1 MKIFRAVGL
10 GLVILILQ
18 TSMSTVFHSFENAL
32 IQFFGT
38 MQSVFEIVE
47 TQTAT
52 ISILSL

>member
-18 TSMSTVFHSFENAL
+18 TSMGTVFHSFENAL

-38 MQSVFEIVE
+38 LQSVFEIVE